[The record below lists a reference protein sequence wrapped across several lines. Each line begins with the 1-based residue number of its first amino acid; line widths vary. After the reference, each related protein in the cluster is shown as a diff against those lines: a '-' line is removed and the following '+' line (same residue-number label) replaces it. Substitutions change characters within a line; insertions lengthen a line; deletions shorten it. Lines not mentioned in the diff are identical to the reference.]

1 MPEFLV
7 SIDRTLFLFF
17 NRTISNPVFDSF
29 FVFITQRDSWIIPL
43 AAAAIIFIIREKRR
57 ALVVMG
63 LVIIAVAIS
72 DPLCVRIIKPLVHRL
87 RPCHPSYF
95 IDGQHLF
102 LAGGHFLFGYKK
114 SLSFPSAHA
123 MNWFAAATVVCFF
136 YPKRVWWFFIPA
148 FLVALSRVYVGV
160 HYPLDIVA
168 GALFG
173 ITIGMGVCSIYRFL
187 LKKGIIQ
194 KISLRR
200 KQRPDSIQMQIR
212 E

>member
-123 MNWFAAATVVCFF
+123 MNWFAAATVLAFCF
-136 YPKRVWWFFIPA
+136 PKAVKWIFVLP

-160 HYPLDIVA
+160 HYPFDAAGGAVLGAVIGVA
-168 GALFG
+168 VYYGYLFARR
-173 ITIGMGVCSIYRFL
+173 RFA
-187 LKKGIIQ
+187 
-194 KISLRR
+194 R
-200 KQRPDSIQMQIR
+200 KAELNTRPAGPDKNLNCFV
-212 E
+212 